1 MAALC
6 ELMSRQYFGDLQL
19 RHDHRPGI
27 ACVDGVRLD
36 AHHRVRGRNLNRVWR
51 VENCQHPCGEMLR
64 WTVNV
69 ISDDNVTWQRN
80 LREGR
85 TERSRKFC
93 SQEAAKGVSA
103 KCL

>member
-1 MAALC
+1 MPTTGS
-6 ELMSRQYFGDLQL
+6 EEGTST
-19 RHDHRPGI
+19 
-27 ACVDGVRLD
+27 VSGVSSSVSIL
-36 AHHRVRGRNLNRVWR
+36 
-51 VENCQHPCGEMLR
+51 CGEMLR
-64 WTVNV
+64 WTLNV